1 MSAASSGCQERR
13 NNLLKRPNPTPRPGP
28 ALFDRP
34 ATDRPMTGRTPA
46 RYSEQVRLM
55 VEFTTEPFELDTF
68 PEHAVAARKVVDE
81 AGLAVAVGPFGTGAE
96 GEADQVLAAV
106 TKLLRET
113 LDAGATRI
121 SVQVSVLGEEGGTP

>member
-1 MSAASSGCQERR
+1 
-13 NNLLKRPNPTPRPGP
+13 
-28 ALFDRP
+28 
-34 ATDRPMTGRTPA
+34 
-46 RYSEQVRLM
+46 M

-68 PEHAVAARKVVDE
+68 PEHAVAARRVVDE

-96 GEADQVLAAV
+96 GEAQQVLDAV

-121 SVQVSVLGEEGGTP
+121 SVQLSVLDDDKTPEGVGTQ

>member
-1 MSAASSGCQERR
+1 
-13 NNLLKRPNPTPRPGP
+13 
-28 ALFDRP
+28 
-34 ATDRPMTGRTPA
+34 
-46 RYSEQVRLM
+46 M

-68 PEHAVAARKVVDE
+68 PEHAAAARKAVDE

-106 TKLLRET
+106 TRLLRES

-121 SVQVSVLGEEGGTP
+121 SVQVSVLGDEGADAPEEGGRP

>member
-1 MSAASSGCQERR
+1 M
-13 NNLLKRPNPTPRPGP
+13 
-28 ALFDRP
+28 
-34 ATDRPMTGRTPA
+34 
-46 RYSEQVRLM
+46 RLM

-68 PEHAVAARKVVDE
+68 PEHAVAARRVVDE

-96 GEADQVLAAV
+96 GEAQQVLDAV

-121 SVQVSVLGEEGGTP
+121 SVQLSVLDDDKTPEGVGTQ

>member
-1 MSAASSGCQERR
+1 M
-13 NNLLKRPNPTPRPGP
+13 
-28 ALFDRP
+28 
-34 ATDRPMTGRTPA
+34 
-46 RYSEQVRLM
+46 RLM

-68 PEHAVAARKVVDE
+68 PEHAMAARRVVDE

-96 GEADQVLAAV
+96 GEAQQVLDAV

-121 SVQVSVLGEEGGTP
+121 SVQVSVLDDDKTPEGVGTQ